1 MPGRH
6 RKPSSSTG
14 LQLSRVSVLAVLATA
29 PLVAVGTASASP
41 SFGSSHTPERRS
53 HDNSSDHGKS
63 SDRDNDGADARDD
76 DSDDNYSSD
85 NYSSDNDDGDNYTS
99 KARHR
104 AKNAYSSYRRAH
116 SSTTRAA
123 TSSRSSR
130 SSSPSPSMRSTD
142 TQWDR
147 LAECESSQNWS
158 ANTGNGYKGGL
169 QFSDTTWRAYGG
181 NSYAPSADRAT
192 REEQIAVARQVQR
205 EQGSRAW
212 PGCGSR
218 LGGA

>member
-1 MPGRH
+1 
-6 RKPSSSTG
+6 
-14 LQLSRVSVLAVLATA
+14 
-29 PLVAVGTASASP
+29 LVAVGTASASP
-41 SFGSSHTPERRS
+41 SLGSSHTPERRS
-53 HDNSSDHGKS
+53 HDSSSDHGKS
-63 SDRDNDGADARDD
+63 SDRDRDRDSADDRDD
-76 DSDDNYSSD
+76 DSDDSYSSD
-85 NYSSDNDDGDNYTS
+85 RDDDNYTS

-116 SSTTRAA
+116 SNTTRAA

-130 SSSPSPSMRSTD
+130 SSSPSTSMRSTD
-142 TQWDR
+142 VQWDR
-147 LAECESSQNWS
+147 VAECESSQNWS

-169 QFSDTTWRAYGG
+169 QFSDTTWRAFGG

-192 REEQIAVARQVQR
+192 REEQIAIAKQVQR

-212 PGCGSR
+212 PSCGSR